1 MRRASGFS
9 PALGHS
15 PRAFSRPGG
24 SAAKAAGF
32 SPALGH
38 SPRAFIRPGGSAA
51 KAAGFTLLE
60 VLLATTLLAAA
71 LALGF
76 ATVRAAGATAQ
87 RGEALAER
95 NERIR
100 AVSDFLRRRITGAQ
114 GIVFELDPA
123 TGASKRFEG
132 AADSMRFVADLPD
145 YLGRG
150 GPHLHAF
157 GVGRGGEGGL
167 DLLVDFRM
175 VQAGQVLPGS
185 AARPPEPLADGL
197 RQVRFAYRSLTGNG
211 EFGPWEAN
219 WEDPAKLP
227 LQVRVQIRDAR
238 GAWPDLVVA
247 LPVAGSFSALGDVQQ

>member
-1 MRRASGFS
+1 MMRRAG
-9 PALGHS
+9 
-15 PRAFSRPGG
+15 
-24 SAAKAAGF
+24 
-32 SPALGH
+32 
-38 SPRAFIRPGGSAA
+38 
-51 KAAGFTLLE
+51 GFTLLE
-60 VLLATTLLAAA
+60 VLLATSLLAAA

-76 ATVRAAGATAQ
+76 ATLRAAGATAQ

-100 AVSDFLRRRITGAQ
+100 AVSDFLRRRIGGAQ

-132 AADSMRFVADLPD
+132 DANTMRFVADLPD

-157 GVGRGGEGGL
+157 GVGRGADGAL

-175 VQAGQVLPGS
+175 VQAGQVIAGS
-185 AARPPEPLADGL
+185 AARPPEPLAEGL

-211 EFGPWEAN
+211 EFGPWEAD

-227 LQVRVQIRDAR
+227 LQVRVQIHDAR

-247 LPVAGSFSALGDVQQ
+247 LPVAGSFATLGDVQQ